1 MKRTVFG
8 RLPAAIG
15 GCDLDAT
22 DSAYDLDVVLD
33 QDALL
38 PGLLKL
44 TGEPHLIG
52 PWARAGLR
60 KLLEHLGETAKR
72 GPR

>member
-1 MKRTVFG
+1 MKRPVFE
-8 RLPAAIG
+8 RSAAAIG
-15 GCDLDAT
+15 GSDWDPA

-33 QDALL
+33 QNALL
-38 PGLLKL
+38 PGLSKL
-44 TGEPHLIG
+44 TGKLHLIG

-60 KLLEHLGETAKR
+60 KLLEHRGETAKR